1 MPGPRVVHTKSG
13 LEACF
18 GRYGIARLIS
28 LARDSLWPR
37 VATEG
42 LMPLNSRLS
51 ELMRSLKWRV
61 VVVRFEAEEEDEED
75 EEESVCS
82 RMATAVS
89 SQDVSMASV
98 TRDRVIEGRLGDR
111 LRHMGLHSSECSHC
125 RGARGIKASWG
136 GVVLQGNAVCW
147 RCFWGL
153 VNDFFGRCSTRSW
166 MDLHGTTA

>member
-1 MPGPRVVHTKSG
+1 MPGPRVAHTKSG
-13 LEACF
+13 LEAWF
-18 GRYGIARLIS
+18 GRWGIARLSS

-42 LMPLNSRLS
+42 FMPLNSRLS

-61 VVVRFEAEEEDEED
+61 AFVVVPFEEED

-98 TRDRVIEGRLGDR
+98 TRGRIVEERLGVR
-111 LRHMGLHSSECSHC
+111 LEHMGLDGRECSHC
-125 RGARGIKASWG
+125 RGARSIKA
-136 GVVLQGNAVCW
+136 A
-147 RCFWGL
+147 
-153 VNDFFGRCSTRSW
+153 
-166 MDLHGTTA
+166 